1 MARCQCGGG
10 GCNCVI
16 VAGENTTVTG
26 GGSTANPYVV
36 SAQVDCSDVRPCISA
51 GPGATYDPATGVVG
65 AHVSTDAGNNLV
77 LDPSGGLYVPTGAA
91 TVSTGCGLTGDG
103 SASAPVRARTG
114 TWDFPCD
121 LDANAGRV
129 FCDSSGVLRSEPRG
143 RTFFQQQ
150 STTDNNPN
158 TPVPAVYPTQIADHS
173 LTFTNPDSCRE
184 MYVICETELD
194 IDFDLPP
201 GSGAAWGI
209 VGDEQGR
216 LSNTGSSTQ
225 FDVHA
230 QLTKVFRLTVGP
242 GQTFTQHLYVQAG
255 TGFGGAQYNKVQSF
269 IRAFGIIL

>member
-1 MARCQCGGG
+1 M
-10 GCNCVI
+10 
-16 VAGENTTVTG
+16 
-26 GGSTANPYVV
+26 
-36 SAQVDCSDVRPCISA
+36 
-51 GPGATYDPATGVVG
+51 
-65 AHVSTDAGNNLV
+65 
-77 LDPSGGLYVPTGAA
+77 PTGAT

-114 TWDFPCD
+114 TWGFPCD

-129 FCDSSGVLRSEPRG
+129 FCDSTGVLRSEPRG

-173 LTFTNPDSCRE
+173 LTFTNPDNCRD
-184 MYVICETELD
+184 MFVICETELD

-225 FDVHA
+225 FDVRA
-230 QLTKVFRLTVGP
+230 QLPTCADAASRPSSRRSETRLPTGRRKAPGAAGP
-242 GQTFTQHLYVQAG
+242 SAMTPTCTRSG
-255 TGFGGAQYNKVQSF
+255 TPSSA
-269 IRAFGIIL
+269 